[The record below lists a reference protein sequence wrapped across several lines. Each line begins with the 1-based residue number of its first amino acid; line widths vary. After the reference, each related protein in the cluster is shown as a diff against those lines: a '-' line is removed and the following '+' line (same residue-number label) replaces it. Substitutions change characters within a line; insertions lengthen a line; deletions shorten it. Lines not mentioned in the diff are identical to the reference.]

1 VDGLQEQKVTMAIK
15 KFIYISG
22 PRMGTNNQN
31 SGGPVISK
39 APKKKKK
46 KK

>member
-1 VDGLQEQKVTMAIK
+1 MAIK
-15 KFIYISG
+15 RFIYISG
-22 PRMGTNNQN
+22 PRMGTSNQN
-31 SGGPVISK
+31 SGGSAISK